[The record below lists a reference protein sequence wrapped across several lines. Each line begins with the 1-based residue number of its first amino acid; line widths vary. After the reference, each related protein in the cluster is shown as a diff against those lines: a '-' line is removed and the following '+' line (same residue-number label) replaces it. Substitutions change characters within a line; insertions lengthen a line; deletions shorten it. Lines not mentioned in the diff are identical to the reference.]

1 MQPLKIGYD
10 AKRYFLNQTGLG
22 NYART
27 LIDGLSQH
35 SSFLEL
41 HLYTTKIGNGLSKN
55 PSTVFV
61 HQPRSLFGRL
71 FKSKWRNQG
80 MVKDL
85 LADNITIYHG
95 LSNELPLGI
104 EKTAIKTVVTIH
116 DLIFLKYPELYK
128 PIDRMIYNQKVASA
142 VKRANRV
149 VACSKQTAKD
159 LTHFYGVP
167 SEKIS
172 VIYQDCN
179 SVFKTMVNAELP
191 VLVANKY
198 QLTDS
203 YILAVGTIEKRK
215 NQLNLLIAFE
225 QANLLNTQLVFV
237 GKKADLYPEMAAFV
251 QEKQLHN
258 KVLFLD
264 NVPLAELPALYQ
276 MASAFAYVSYEE
288 GFGIPLVEAMWS
300 GVPILTG
307 NKSCLPEIAGD
318 AALCV
323 DPLNIAEMS
332 EALVFIM
339 SDEPLRKM
347 LVRNGFER
355 ALQFDSKQ
363 LAVQWQE
370 LYASLD

>member
-35 SSFLEL
+35 AHLLEL
-41 HLYTTKIGNGLSKN
+41 HLYTAQSGNMLD
-55 PSTVFV
+55 TVPERVLV
-61 HQPRSLFGRL
+61 HQPHTLFGRI
-71 FKSKWRNQG
+71 FQSNWRNQG
-80 MVKDL
+80 IVKDL
-85 LADNITIYHG
+85 IANDISIFHG

-142 VKRANRV
+142 VKRANRI

-159 LTHFYGVP
+159 LTHFYGV
-167 SEKIS
+167 SSDKIS

-179 SVFKTMVNAELP
+179 PVFKSMVSAELP
-191 VLVANKY
+191 ALIANKY
-198 QLTDS
+198 QLSDS
-203 YILAVGTIEKRK
+203 YILAVGTLEKRK
-215 NQLNLLIAFE
+215 NQLNLLKAFE
-225 QANLLNTQLVFV
+225 QAKLPNTQLVFV
-237 GKKADLYPEMAAFV
+237 GKKADLYPQMAAFV
-251 QEKQLHN
+251 QEKKLRD

-264 NVPLAELPALYQ
+264 NVPLLELPALYQ

-288 GFGIPLVEAMWS
+288 GFGIPLLEAMWS

-318 AALCV
+318 AALCI
-323 DPLNIAEMS
+323 DPLSLTEMT
-332 EALVFIM
+332 EALTFM
-339 SDEPLRKM
+339 LSDESLRAM
-347 LVRNGFER
+347 LVQNGFER
-355 ALQFDSKQ
+355 ALQFDSKR
-363 LAVQWQE
+363 LAAQWQE
-370 LYASLD
+370 LYASLA